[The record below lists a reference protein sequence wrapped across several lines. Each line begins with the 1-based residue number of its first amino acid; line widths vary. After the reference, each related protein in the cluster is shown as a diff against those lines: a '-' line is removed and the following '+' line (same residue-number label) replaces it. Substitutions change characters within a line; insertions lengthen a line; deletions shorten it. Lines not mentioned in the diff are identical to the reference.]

1 MRPNLTK
8 ERSSHQRHRYAHP
21 KKLAIRPF
29 DDQELYVGLGS
40 GFLDGVR
47 RFERQVGIGQWA
59 CDPPWL
65 EDVKVDLLGHYL
77 SDTTEKQ
84 VGTWWNQLPT
94 LQYAVERMLDAF
106 IMNIT
111 PAQAMKLFTAPKGS
125 KGGYASVQLRTVLMT
140 NVHHSRADYLQHTE
154 ELAYFAQAWGLS

>member
-125 KGGYASVQLRTVLMT
+125 KGGVP
-140 NVHHSRADYLQHTE
+140 
-154 ELAYFAQAWGLS
+154 